1 MTTNKQIN
9 QWKKN
14 FGDQYTERNAGDLDL
29 SYIQKYEISRSS
41 MNNNFLGF
49 IDRDIKIL
57 EVGVNRGLQIEKL
70 KPMGFKNFYGIEI
83 NKRAINICKNRIG
96 NINLVE
102 ASALEIP
109 FKDNSFDLVFTSGV
123 LIHISPD
130 CIDLVMKEIYRVS
143 KRFIWGFEYYSEKYA
158 TIIYRENE
166 ELLWKANFVNIYKTI
181 SPNLKIIKRI
191 KYQYKENNNLI
202 SEMFLLS
209 K

>member
-123 LIHISPD
+123 LIHIPPD
-130 CIDLVMKEIYRVS
+130 YIDLVMKEIYRVS

-158 TIIYRENE
+158 AIIYRENE
-166 ELLWKANFVNIYKTI
+166 ELLWKTNFVNIYKTI
-181 SPNLKIIKRI
+181 FTNLKIIKRI
-191 KYQYKENNNLI
+191 KYQYKGNNNLLD
-202 SEMFLLS
+202 EMFLLS

>member
-49 IDRDIKIL
+49 INRDIKIL

-181 SPNLKIIKRI
+181 SSNLKIIKRI

>member
-14 FGDQYTERNAGDLDL
+14 FGDQYTERNVGDLDL

-49 IDRDIKIL
+49 IDRDIRIL
-57 EVGVNRGLQIEKL
+57 EVGTNRGLQIEKL

-83 NKRAINICKNRIG
+83 NKRAINICKNRIE

-191 KYQYKENNNLI
+191 KYQYKENNNFI
-202 SEMFLLS
+202 NEMFLLS

>member
-191 KYQYKENNNLI
+191 KYQYKENNNFI
-202 SEMFLLS
+202 NEMFLLS

>member
-1 MTTNKQIN
+1 MTTNRQIN

-14 FGDQYTERNAGDLDL
+14 FGDQYIERNVGDLDL

-57 EVGVNRGLQIEKL
+57 EVGTNRGLQIEKL

-109 FKDNSFDLVFTSGV
+109 FKDNSFDLVFTLGV
-123 LIHISPD
+123 LIHIPPD

-143 KRFIWGFEYYSEKYA
+143 KRFIWGSEYYSEKYA
-158 TIIYRENE
+158 AIIYRENE
-166 ELLWKANFVNIYKTI
+166 KLL
-181 SPNLKIIKRI
+181 
-191 KYQYKENNNLI
+191 
-202 SEMFLLS
+202 
-209 K
+209 